1 MITTIEE
8 LRAYLDQMLVRAAA
22 YNTPANIE
30 SMCARMW
37 KEFTPHALS
46 FWTTSGVLEH
56 IAAVLSPPAEDDDE
70 EDDDTDPPEA
80 A

>member
-46 FWTTSGVLEH
+46 MWTTPGVLQH
-56 IAAVLSPPAEDDDE
+56 IVDVLTPPDEDDNED
-70 EDDDTDPPEA
+70 EDDA